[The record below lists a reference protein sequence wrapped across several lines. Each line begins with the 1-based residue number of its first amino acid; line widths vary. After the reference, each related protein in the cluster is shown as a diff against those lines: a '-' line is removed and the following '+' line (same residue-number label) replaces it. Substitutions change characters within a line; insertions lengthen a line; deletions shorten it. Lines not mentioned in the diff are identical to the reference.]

1 MCISYLNFKLLYPID
16 TEFKNKMRYIMSFL
30 ILFHFLLKILYIY
43 IPINDQIIYYVSSL
57 IKYGIKCIILSFILS
72 QPISSQLN
80 IT

>member
-1 MCISYLNFKLLYPID
+1 
-16 TEFKNKMRYIMSFL
+16 MSLL
-30 ILFHFLLKILYIY
+30 ILFHFWLKILYIY

-57 IKYGIKCIILSFILS
+57 IKYGIKYIILSFILS